1 MSKFEYV
8 CGHCNVTDLDLYL
21 LLGVEKDAD
30 VTTIRAAYRYVGTLL
45 FTENITIFYKDDF
58 DENR

>member
-1 MSKFEYV
+1 MSKFEYI

-45 FTENITIFYKDDF
+45 FAKISLFST
-58 DENR
+58 

>member
-1 MSKFEYV
+1 MSKFEYI

-30 VTTIRAAYRYVGTLL
+30 VTTIRAAYR
-45 FTENITIFYKDDF
+45 
-58 DENR
+58 